1 MWRRAGRSCWSA
13 RFEREPARHCRA
25 TAPRMIVSKWRSSSR
40 GPRVTAAGRA
50 RAAGGAAA
58 ATTPTTAPPRA
69 KGRTGELIDRL
80 AAAVWQ
86 TSWGESDA
94 PRRRSVCE
102 EDVCPGGRRETA
114 EAEFKFCAPPSPSI
128 FPRRPNCWRDTDPEL
143 IWRKIAPRD
152 RSRSKNQQFWES
164 KPGFPSPR
172 PKGLCN

>member
-1 MWRRAGRSCWSA
+1 
-13 RFEREPARHCRA
+13 
-25 TAPRMIVSKWRSSSR
+25 MIVSKWRSSSR
-40 GPRVTAAGRA
+40 GPRVTAAGRT

-114 EAEFKFCAPPSPSI
+114 EAVQVRRQNLDFKDEGPRKVKTAL
-128 FPRRPNCWRDTDPEL
+128 FPVWRGE
-143 IWRKIAPRD
+143 K
-152 RSRSKNQQFWES
+152 
-164 KPGFPSPR
+164 FPQAQDVCMR
-172 PKGLCN
+172 N